1 MAFGVLFDFT
11 SNSNVSK
18 IIKAADLV
26 QESWFLDAVNYP
38 EPIDLFIL
46 IGHNPVRREDK
57 FSTFGVLLDT
67 VRDNRP
73 GIPIQV
79 FGGHTHIR
87 YCRPV
92 SDLMYVPI

>member
-1 MAFGVLFDFT
+1 MAFGVLFDFG

-26 QESWFLDAVNYP
+26 KEPWFLDALNYP

-46 IGHNPVRREDK
+46 IGHNPVRLTDK
-57 FSTFGVLLDT
+57 ISTFGIVLDT
-67 VRDNRP
+67 VKTNRP

-87 YCRPV
+87 YGR
-92 SDLMYVPI
+92 

>member
-1 MAFGVLFDFT
+1 MAFGVLFDFV

-26 QESWFLDAVNYP
+26 KEPWFLDTINYP

-46 IGHNPVRREDK
+46 IGHNPVRLTDK
-57 FSTFGVLLDT
+57 FSTFGTVLDAIKT
-67 VRDNRP
+67 SRP

-87 YCRPV
+87 YYSRFV
-92 SDLMYVPI
+92 LISKF